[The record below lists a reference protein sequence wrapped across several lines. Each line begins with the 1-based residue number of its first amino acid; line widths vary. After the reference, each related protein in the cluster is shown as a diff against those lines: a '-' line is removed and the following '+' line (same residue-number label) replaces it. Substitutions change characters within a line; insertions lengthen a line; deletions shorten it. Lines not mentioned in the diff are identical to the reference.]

1 MNPPLSILKGLRHSA
16 LGCRL
21 PAATLGNPPPWSSTP
36 TGAPTGLHYLADALN
51 IFPTLSR
58 ASARTRIVS
67 AARSH
72 FYVRQIVQSLIAQFR
87 SQIFHAAI
95 GNIVAA
101 VLRQFSRDGI
111 MAAMMVQCPPKE
123 SRP

>member
-21 PAATLGNPPPWSSTP
+21 PAATFGNPPPWSST
-36 TGAPTGLHYLADALN
+36 PTGLHYLADALN